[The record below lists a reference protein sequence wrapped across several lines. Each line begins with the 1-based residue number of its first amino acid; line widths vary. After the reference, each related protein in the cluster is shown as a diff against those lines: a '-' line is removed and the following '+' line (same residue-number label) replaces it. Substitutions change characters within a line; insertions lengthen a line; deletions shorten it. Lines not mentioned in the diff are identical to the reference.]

1 MYFIILERSR
11 TRLPEVSIIIPVYNV
26 IKYFEKCME
35 SVLSQKMQDFEV
47 ILIDDG
53 STDGTLDALKRLR
66 EQDPR
71 VKYISLSL
79 IHI

>member
-1 MYFIILERSR
+1 M
-11 TRLPEVSIIIPVYNV
+11 PEVSIIIPVYNV

-53 STDGTLDALKRLR
+53 STDGSGALCDRYAAEDKR
-66 EQDPR
+66 
-71 VKYISLSL
+71 V
-79 IHI
+79 